1 MKRRHISG
9 LLAASALA
17 LLLPASAADARESL
31 RLATSSAGS
40 YGYMVGSAMATVLER
55 ALDGRV
61 VVTVMPFPSTTAA
74 MRATMDGD
82 AEIGYTADVGMT
94 NLYEGGTGFDG
105 FQPRRGKL
113 VHTWY
118 AYPMESFM
126 AVPTAAAGNFSCWSD
141 FSGQPAFFTPAG
153 FMNWHNWRRISEALD
168 LEMNH
173 VEIDAST
180 QSDALSAGSIV
191 AALAYTTSG
200 RSLAAYWRESE
211 LRTDFTV
218 INPCDD
224 EIERLTAAGLTP
236 ESIDPTLAFSQDVGV
251 ETVFGV
257 PIRFAYNMRA
267 DADADLVFDIVNA
280 FYESREQ
287 LAAID
292 SGFEPLAA
300 DFIGMQVGGIRA
312 NPDIP
317 VHAGLARFL
326 QEHGA
331 WDDAWTIAEN

>member
-1 MKRRHISG
+1 MKRRHISS
-9 LLAASALA
+9 LMAASALA
-17 LLLPASAADARESL
+17 LLLPAAPADARESL

-40 YGYMVGSAMATVLER
+40 YGYMVGSAMASVLER

-61 VVTVMPFPSTTAA
+61 VVTVMPYPSTTAA
-74 MRATMDGD
+74 MKATMDGE

-94 NLYEGGTGFDG
+94 NLYAGGTGFEG
-105 FQPRRGKL
+105 YQPRTGPQ

-126 AVPTAAAGNFSCWSD
+126 AVPTDSAGDFSCWSD
-141 FSGQPAFFTPAG
+141 FSGQPAFYTPAG
-153 FMNWHNWRRISEALD
+153 FMNWHNWRRISETLG

-173 VEIDAST
+173 VEIDAAT

-218 INPCDD
+218 INPCDN
-224 EIERLTAAGLTP
+224 EIEQLAAAGLSP
-236 ESIDPTLAFSQDVGV
+236 EQVDPSLAFSQDVGV
-251 ETVFGV
+251 ETVLGV

-267 DADADLVFDIVNA
+267 DADTDLVYDIVNA
-280 FYESREQ
+280 FYQSREE
-287 LAAID
+287 LAEID

-300 DFIGMQVGGIRA
+300 DFVGMQVGGIRA

-326 QEHGA
+326 EEHGA